1 MSTLASSNRVHCT
14 RANES
19 DDMLVRGVRVPVAT
33 EGREESAEAVP
44 EQEVQEQEV
53 ECVRLWRGGDGIEI
67 NVYGNHEKLPEYL
80 KQALWAW
87 YAESHG
93 FRPVV
98 QLRAVAEAAREVLD
112 DQADGF
118 K

>member
-44 EQEVQEQEV
+44 EPEVQEQAMERD
-53 ECVRLWRGGDGIEI
+53 RLWLADLETSCRQTGSLCEA
-67 NVYGNHEKLPEYL
+67 VT
-80 KQALWAW
+80 
-87 YAESHG
+87 YANAKELERATEG
-93 FRPVV
+93 VT
-98 QLRAVAEAAREVLD
+98 RAVD